1 MNICTNLNNKL
12 QNTGCGEFSNKSPF
26 TIYHNGTD
34 RASVI
39 NLKGEDVTGYF
50 DISISNGVVI
60 MNYKKSPSFD
70 EWRKIAG
77 KI

>member
-1 MNICTNLNNKL
+1 MERTN
-12 QNTGCGEFSNKSPF
+12 GCEEPVSSKSPF
-26 TIYHNGTD
+26 TVYHNGVD

-39 NLKGEDVTGYF
+39 NLKGENVTEYF
-50 DISISNGVVI
+50 NISITDGVVI